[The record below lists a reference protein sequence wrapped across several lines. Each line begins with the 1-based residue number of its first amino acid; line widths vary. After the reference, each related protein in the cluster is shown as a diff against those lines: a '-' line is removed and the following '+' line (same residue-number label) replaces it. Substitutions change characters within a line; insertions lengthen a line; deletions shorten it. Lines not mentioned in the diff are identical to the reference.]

1 MYRSYR
7 AWLTLGLAFLDTLL
21 INAAF
26 LIAYHARYEWQ
37 LIRPLEEA
45 YYHSLGEYI
54 PVSVILT
61 AILLVVYKMEGLYT
75 PKRSTSWLDE
85 VYAIFIGTLAGIG
98 IMTVITFF
106 YRPQFYS
113 RLLFGYA
120 GISVT
125 LTLSLGH
132 LVVRQIWE
140 YLRGRGMGVDRVL
153 IVGAGEI
160 GRAIMRS
167 IMALPQLGYRVVG
180 FVDDEV
186 PEKSIGRFP
195 SLGSTKDLPRLL
207 EERKI
212 DEVIITL
219 PWASHEEIIKMAAQC
234 ERARVPARI
243 VPDLFQMRLSRV
255 DVEEVGGIPLLGVKE
270 VSIQGWNLALK
281 RAIDVVVSATI
292 LLFLSPLILLTAA
305 LIKLES
311 PGPALFRQTR
321 IGRNGNPFTLYKF
334 RSMRPEAEEELSEV
348 HDLNEA
354 EGVFFKIRKDPR
366 CTRVG
371 KVLRRFSLDELPQMY
386 NILRG
391 EMSLVGPRP
400 ALPKEVERYKE
411 WHRQRLGVPPGL
423 TGLWQ
428 VMGRSNLT
436 FDEMVMLDLFYNEN
450 WSLWLDLKIML
461 MTIPTVLSGRGAY

>member
-1 MYRSYR
+1 
-7 AWLTLGLAFLDTLL
+7 
-21 INAAF
+21 
-26 LIAYHARYEWQ
+26 
-37 LIRPLEEA
+37 
-45 YYHSLGEYI
+45 
-54 PVSVILT
+54 
-61 AILLVVYKMEGLYT
+61 
-75 PKRSTSWLDE
+75 
-85 VYAIFIGTLAGIG
+85 
-98 IMTVITFF
+98 
-106 YRPQFYS
+106 
-113 RLLFGYA
+113 
-120 GISVT
+120 
-125 LTLSLGH
+125 
-132 LVVRQIWE
+132 
-140 YLRGRGMGVDRVL
+140 
-153 IVGAGEI
+153 
-160 GRAIMRS
+160 MRS
-167 IMALPQLGYRVVG
+167 IMALPQLGYLVVG

-212 DEVIITL
+212 DGVIITL

-270 VSIQGWNLALK
+270 VSIRGWNLALK

-292 LLFLSPLILLTAA
+292 LLFLSPLILLAAA

-321 IGRNGNPFTLYKF
+321 IGRNGKPFTLYKF

-366 CTRVG
+366 CTHVG
-371 KVLRRFSLDELPQMY
+371 KVLRRFSLDELPQIY

-411 WHRQRLGVPPGL
+411 WHRQRLGVLPGL

-428 VMGRSNLT
+428 VMGRSELT